1 MQFYLLTAIFTSVQV
16 FPYLILGGFKYFIFS
31 FTDPAKFKALDW
43 QLTVLGSVG
52 ALLVY
57 LSRFVTQFIAD
68 KIRIDTRRLLIGCLL
83 ILFGC
88 NAFARQHLQIAFTP
102 ELQTE
107 AVRLQPLY
115 ALFLVTCICYGSL
128 VSLVPLVCYRI
139 FGPTVHQLLSFKM
152 TREGLE
158 TSI

>member
-1 MQFYLLTAIFTSVQV
+1 MQI
-16 FPYLILGGFKYFIFS
+16 FPYLLLGGFKFFVFS
-31 FTDPAKFKALDW
+31 FTDPANFKALDW

-52 ALLVY
+52 AFVIFIC
-57 LSRFVTQFIAD
+57 RFCMQFIAD
-68 KIRIDTRRLLIGCLL
+68 KNRIDARRLLICCLL

-88 NAFARQHLQIAFTP
+88 NAFARQHLQISFTP
-102 ELQTE
+102 EVQTE
-107 AVRLQPLY
+107 VVRLQPLY
-115 ALFLVTCICYGSL
+115 GLFLVTCVCYGSL
-128 VSLVPLVCYRI
+128 VSLVPIVCYRI